1 MTDLIV
7 AELRKDSIGVNEV
20 HCAGGVGDHPGWES
34 EKGIPA
40 WHSGT
45 MGTGSMDLGLQEERL
60 GQGAWSLNISE
71 LEDL

>member
-1 MTDLIV
+1 M
-7 AELRKDSIGVNEV
+7 RGGGV
-20 HCAGGVGDHPGWES
+20 VGDHPGLES

-60 GQGAWSLNISE
+60 GQGARGLNIQS
-71 LEDL
+71 LRTSRS